1 MQELQWDFYYED
13 PKRRMTVKGLIGGQF
28 KPLCEEHIHRIHQT
42 ALRIL
47 EEIGVKVDLD
57 EAIQIYRKGGGR
69 IDGNIVRIPSS
80 AVEQALKLVSHEFLM
95 AGRDEQNDLILEDN
109 RVYLGTGGAAL
120 TVLDLE
126 TGEARPGTLQDIAR
140 LARLVD
146 GLENVH
152 FYLRPCIP
160 QDIPTEVMDINQFYA
175 SLSHTTKHV
184 MGAAQSVQTARD
196 VIEMAEMVAG
206 GKEALVKRP
215 IISFVTSWM
224 ISPLHC
230 ARETTRVLLEI
241 VRNNIPVALSSAPM
255 AGSTSPVTL
264 AGTLAQVHAE
274 QLSGIVLT
282 QLANPGSPVL
292 YGAIPSMA
300 DLRTMAYV
308 GGGIEFGLMNAAISQ
323 MAQSIGVPNYNSA
336 ALTDSKVPD
345 IQAGYEKAF
354 SICLCAMAGSNYIH
368 HAAGMLESMR
378 TVAYEQFVIDNEIIG
393 MALRLLKGI
402 RVDDETLGLEAIREA
417 GPSGNYLSS
426 VHTVKFM
433 RQEYF
438 RQTLADRQTREAWEN
453 SGALDGRTR
462 ARERAKEILR
472 THSPKGI
479 DKKIDQE
486 IRKSFDV
493 RL

>member
-1 MQELQWDFYYED
+1 MA
-13 PKRRMTVKGLIGGQF
+13 VKGLLGEQF
-28 KPLCEEHIHRIHQT
+28 KPLSEEQISRIHHT

-47 EEIGVKVDLD
+47 EEIGVKVELE
-57 EAIQIYRKGGGR
+57 EAIQVYRKGGGK
-69 IDGNIVRIPSS
+69 IDGNIVRIPFS
-80 AVEQALKLVSHEFLM
+80 AVEQALALVPHRFLM
-95 AGRDEQNDLILEDN
+95 AGRDEQNDLILEGK

-120 TVLDLE
+120 EVLDLE
-126 TGEARPGTLQDIAR
+126 TGEARPGTLQDIAQI
-140 LARLVD
+140 ATLVD
-146 GLENVH
+146 ALENVH

-160 QDIPTEVMDINQFYA
+160 QDIPKEVMDINQFYA
-175 SLSHTTKHV
+175 SLSHTTKHI
-184 MGAAQSVQTARD
+184 MGAAQSVHTARD
-196 VIEMAEMVAG
+196 VIEMAGIVAG
-206 GKEALVKRP
+206 GKESLVERP

-224 ISPLHC
+224 ISPLQC
-230 ARETTRVLLEI
+230 ATETTRVLLEI
-241 VRNNIPVALSSAPM
+241 VRNRIPVALSSAPM

-264 AGTLAQVHAE
+264 AGTMAQVHAE

-282 QLANPGSPVL
+282 QLASPGSPVL

-336 ALTDSKVPD
+336 ALTDSKIPD
-345 IQAGYEKAF
+345 IQAGYEKAY

-378 TVAYEQFVIDNEIIG
+378 AVAYEQFVIDNEIIG

-402 RVDDETLGLEAIREA
+402 QVDDETLGLEAIREVGPA
-417 GPSGNYLSS
+417 GNFLACM
-426 VHTVKFM
+426 HTVKFM

-438 RQTLADRQTREAWEN
+438 LQTLADRQTREAWET

-462 ARERAKEILR
+462 ARHRAKEILR
-472 THSPKGI
+472 THSPEAI
-479 DKKIDQE
+479 DNTIARE
-486 IRKSFDV
+486 IRNRWDI
-493 RL
+493 RM

>member
-1 MQELQWDFYYED
+1 MA
-13 PKRRMTVKGLIGGQF
+13 VKGRIGDQF
-28 KPLCEEHIHRIHQT
+28 KPLREEQITRVHQT

-47 EEIGVKVDLD
+47 EEIGVKVELE
-57 EAIQIYRKGGGR
+57 EAIQIYRRGGAG
-69 IDGNIVRIPSS
+69 IDGHIVRIPSS
-80 AVEQALKLVSHEFLM
+80 AVEQALKVVPHKFLM
-95 AGRDEQNDLILEDN
+95 AGRDEQNDLILEDK

-120 TVLDLE
+120 TVLDLD
-126 TGEARPGTLQDIAR
+126 TGEARPGTLRDIAQ
-140 LARLVD
+140 LAHLVD

-160 QDIPTEVMDINQFYA
+160 QDIPPEQMDINQFYA
-175 SLSHTTKHV
+175 SLSQTTKHI

-196 VIEMAEMVAG
+196 VIEMAAMVAG
-206 GKEALVKRP
+206 GKDALVKRP

-230 ARETTRVLLEI
+230 ATETTGVLLEI
-241 VRNNIPVALSSAPM
+241 ARNKIPVALSSAPM

-282 QLANPGSPVL
+282 QLASPGSPVL

-336 ALTDSKVPD
+336 ALTDSKIPD

-354 SICLCAMAGSNYIH
+354 SVCLCAMAGSNYIH

-378 TVAYEQFVIDNEIIG
+378 TVAYEQYVIDNEIIG
-393 MALRLLKGI
+393 MALRLLQGI
-402 RVDDETLGLEAIREA
+402 QVDDETLGYEAIREA
-417 GPSGNYLSS
+417 GPSGNYLDSL
-426 VHTVKFM
+426 HTVKFM

-438 RQTLADRQTREAWEN
+438 RQTLADRQTREAWEK
-453 SGALDGRTR
+453 SGALDGRAR
-462 ARERAKEILR
+462 ARQRAKEILR

-479 DKKIDQE
+479 DSKTDQE
-486 IRKSFDV
+486 IRKKFDI
-493 RL
+493 RSRHYP

>member
-1 MQELQWDFYYED
+1 MA
-13 PKRRMTVKGLIGGQF
+13 VKGLIGDQF
-28 KPLCEEHIHRIHQT
+28 KPLREAHIARIHQT

-47 EEIGVKVDLD
+47 EEIGVKVELE
-57 EAIQIYRKGGGR
+57 EAVQIYRKGGGR

-80 AVEQALKLVSHEFLM
+80 AVEQALNVVPHKFLM
-95 AGRDEQNDLILEDN
+95 AGRDEANDLILEDK

-126 TGEARPGTLQDIAR
+126 TGGARPGTLQDIAR

-146 GLENVH
+146 GLENIH

-160 QDIPTEVMDINQFYA
+160 QDIPAEVMDVNQFYA
-175 SLSHTTKHV
+175 SLSHTTKHI
-184 MGAAQSVQTARD
+184 MGAAQSIRTARD
-196 VIEMAEMVAG
+196 VIDMAAMVAG
-206 GKEALVKRP
+206 GKEALVRRP

-230 ARETTRVLLEI
+230 ATETTRVLLEI
-241 VRNNIPVALSSAPM
+241 VGNRIPVALSSAPM

-282 QLANPGSPVL
+282 QLANPGAPVL

-336 ALTDSKVPD
+336 ALTDSKIPD
-345 IQAGYEKAF
+345 IQAGYEKAY

-378 TVAYEQFVIDNEIIG
+378 TVAYEQFVIDDEIIG

-402 RVDDETLGLEAIREA
+402 QVDEETLGFEAICET

-426 VHTVKFM
+426 MHTVKFM

-438 RQTLADRQTREAWEN
+438 PQALADRQTREAWEKF
-453 SGALDGRTR
+453 GALDGRTR
-462 ARERAKEILR
+462 ARQRAKEILR

-479 DKKIDQE
+479 DEKVDQE
-486 IRKSFDV
+486 IRKRFDI
-493 RL
+493 RF